1 MNNIFI
7 KPFSDLTK
15 EELYNILS
23 LRSEVFIVEQNC
35 AYQDI
40 DQKDQFAL
48 HVFLKKNNQI
58 IAYTRIFKPN
68 DYFEYSSIGR
78 VVVLKKERAS
88 KIGSQI
94 MSFSIKKIEEIF
106 NETKIKISAQK
117 HLISFYEKLGFIA
130 IGEEYL
136 EDGIPHIAMIKN

>member
-7 KPFSDLTK
+7 KSFYDLTK
-15 EELYNILS
+15 DELYNILR

-40 DQKDQFAL
+40 DKKDQFAL

-68 DYFEYSSIGR
+68 DYFKYSSIGR
-78 VVVLKKERAS
+78 VVVIKNKRGS

-94 MSFSIKKIEEIF
+94 
-106 NETKIKISAQK
+106 
-117 HLISFYEKLGFIA
+117 
-130 IGEEYL
+130 
-136 EDGIPHIAMIKN
+136 

>member
-1 MNNIFI
+1 MNKIFI
-7 KPFSDLTK
+7 KSFSDLTK

-48 HVFLKKNNQI
+48 HVFLKKNNKI

-78 VVVLKKERAS
+78 VVVLKEERVS
-88 KIGSQI
+88 QIGSQI
-94 MSFSIKKIEEIF
+94 MSFSIKKIKEIF

-117 HLISFYEKLGFIA
+117 HLISFYEKSGFFV

-136 EDGIPHIAMIKN
+136 EDGIPHIAMVKN

>member
-117 HLISFYEKLGFIA
+117 HLITFYEKLGFIA

>member
-7 KPFSDLTK
+7 KSFSDLTK

-35 AYQDI
+35 VYQDI
-40 DQKDQFAL
+40 DQKDQLAL

-68 DYFEYSSIGR
+68 DYFKYSSIGR
-78 VVVLKKERAS
+78 VVVLKNERGS

-94 MSFSIKKIEEIF
+94 MNFSIKKIEEIF
-106 NETKIKISAQK
+106 NEKKIKISAQK
-117 HLISFYEKLGFIA
+117 HLINFYKKLGFLV
-130 IGEEYL
+130 IGDEYL
-136 EDGIPHIAMIKN
+136 EDGIPHIAMVKN

>member
-7 KPFSDLTK
+7 KSFSDLTK

-48 HVFLKKNNQI
+48 HVFIKKNNQI

-117 HLISFYEKLGFIA
+117 YLITFYKKLGLTT

>member
-7 KPFSDLTK
+7 KSFSDLTK

-94 MSFSIKKIEEIF
+94 MSFSIKKIKEIF

-117 HLISFYEKLGFIA
+117 YLINFYEKLGFKA

>member
-7 KPFSDLTK
+7 KSFSDLTK

-40 DQKDQFAL
+40 DKKDQSAL
-48 HVFLKKNNQI
+48 HVFIKKNNQI

-68 DYFEYSSIGR
+68 DYFKYSSIGR
-78 VVVLKKERAS
+78 VVVLKKERRS
-88 KIGSQI
+88 KVGSQI

-106 NETKIKISAQK
+106 NEKKIKISAQK
-117 HLISFYEKLGFIA
+117 HLISFYEKLGFLVT
-130 IGEEYL
+130 GDEYL

>member
-7 KPFSDLTK
+7 KSFSDLTK

-40 DQKDQFAL
+40 DHKDQFAL

-88 KIGSQI
+88 KTGSQI
-94 MSFSIKKIEEIF
+94 MSFSIKKIKEIF

-117 HLISFYEKLGFIA
+117 YLISFYEKLGFKA

>member
-7 KPFSDLTK
+7 KSFSDLTK

-68 DYFEYSSIGR
+68 DYFECSSIGR

-117 HLISFYEKLGFIA
+117 YLISFYEKLGFKV

-136 EDGIPHIAMIKN
+136 EDGIPNIAMIKN

>member
-7 KPFSDLTK
+7 KSFSDLTK

-40 DQKDQFAL
+40 DKKDQSAL
-48 HVFLKKNNQI
+48 HVFIKKNNQI

-117 HLISFYEKLGFIA
+117 HLISFYKKLGFLV
-130 IGEEYL
+130 IGDEYL